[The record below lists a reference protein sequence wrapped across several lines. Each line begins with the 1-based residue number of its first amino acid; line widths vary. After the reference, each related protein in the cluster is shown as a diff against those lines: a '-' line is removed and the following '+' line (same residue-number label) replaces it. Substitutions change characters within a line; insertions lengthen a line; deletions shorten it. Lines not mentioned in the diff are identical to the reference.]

1 MMPVDWWFV
10 GLIAAVCAVNAVA
23 CGVVARRRSVRA
35 AALVEL
41 EEATDAFR
49 WAEARE
55 WALVGSAPAAYASAL
70 SELARARARMIRARR
85 AVPRR
90 RSW

>member
-1 MMPVDWWFV
+1 MPVDWWFV
-10 GLIAAVCAVNAVA
+10 GLIAAVCAVNTVA
-23 CGVVARRRSVRA
+23 SGVVARRRSVRA

-55 WALVGSAPAAYASAL
+55 WSLIGGDWFAHRRAV
-70 SELARARARMIRARR
+70 SELGRARGRMIRARR
-85 AVPRR
+85 DLPRR